1 MATAVKTFTG
11 IPNKNHERTAVN
23 INSKALANVFK
34 IELSERRNMAVTIPM
49 APLLRTISKTLTVKS
64 NNNNDYCIT
73 LVYGDKL
80 MRKL

>member
-49 APLLRTISKTLTVKS
+49 APLLRTISKTLTVKVIIIMIIALHLFMVTS
-64 NNNNDYCIT
+64 
-73 LVYGDKL
+73 L
-80 MRKL
+80 